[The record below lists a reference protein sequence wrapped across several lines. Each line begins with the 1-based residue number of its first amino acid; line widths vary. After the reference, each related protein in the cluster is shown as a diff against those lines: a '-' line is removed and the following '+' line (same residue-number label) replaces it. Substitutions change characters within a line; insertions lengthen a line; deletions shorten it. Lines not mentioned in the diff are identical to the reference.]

1 MSIRVAALRAF
12 GGYARI
18 AGSFEAPAPAAS
30 VARWRVAVS
39 ALASAENIKAG
50 LLLFGIVAAAA
61 LFKFCL
67 TPAAELGPYSLIQ
80 TPSVTATISHL
91 LQTDPLKLL
100 LPYEYEAP
108 GRWLWAPAMLLPM
121 HALYQVLSPLGVYL
135 VLSSLLVA
143 TSFVTSWLVFRSF
156 VFSFTL
162 AFALGFGT
170 HFAYGLAMGFVFG
183 LYLFLSYVCLN
194 LMFAARLFAAPR
206 LRPGHVAPFALSLVL
221 VAVSVEWW
229 LNYAAVLLV
238 GSAFLWLWAKRHGLQ
253 RYTAA
258 PAGTFLIAGAVLLL
272 YLSLRLPLAGEYV
285 SPGGEEELIS
295 TYHHWILAAEDLI
308 VNFFTLVYMAVTNYF
323 PVFGSLSQTYIGDAT
338 IVAEQHG
345 YHVAMGHLVAT
356 NHMFLWRFYAGAVVA
371 FFVVFGIRRIR
382 RAFRAPGVV
391 DAALAVLFLAVVI
404 GCATHLVIKY
414 RPYMS
419 VPALTYKP
427 TVSIFFVTV
436 LLAYL
441 AVLARGWFSR
451 IAAYRT
457 ALGALWLVILISAVV
472 RPAALNEMLR
482 HVGVPSYGD
491 PLRQLMQLTW

>member
-1 MSIRVAALRAF
+1 M
-12 GGYARI
+12 
-18 AGSFEAPAPAAS
+18 
-30 VARWRVAVS
+30 
-39 ALASAENIKAG
+39 
-50 LLLFGIVAAAA
+50 
-61 LFKFCL
+61 
-67 TPAAELGPYSLIQ
+67 
-80 TPSVTATISHL
+80 
-91 LQTDPLKLL
+91 
-100 LPYEYEAP
+100 
-108 GRWLWAPAMLLPM
+108 
-121 HALYQVLSPLGVYL
+121 
-135 VLSSLLVA
+135 
-143 TSFVTSWLVFRSF
+143 
-156 VFSFTL
+156 
-162 AFALGFGT
+162 
-170 HFAYGLAMGFVFG
+170 
-183 LYLFLSYVCLN
+183 
-194 LMFAARLFAAPR
+194 
-206 LRPGHVAPFALSLVL
+206 

-238 GSAFLWLWAKRHGLQ
+238 GSAFLWLWAKRHGL
-253 RYTAA
+253 RRNTAA
-258 PAGTFLIAGAVLLL
+258 PAVMFLVAGAVLLL
-272 YLSLRLPLAGEYV
+272 YLGIRLPLADEYV

-295 TYHHWILAAEDLI
+295 TYPHWILAAEDLI

-338 IVAEQHG
+338 IIAEQHG

-391 DAALAVLFLAVVI
+391 DAALAVLFLAVVV

-419 VPALTYKP
+419 IPALTYKP

-491 PLRQLMQLTW
+491 PLRQLMQLNW